1 MSMPE
6 HGKYE
11 WLPILYDF
19 VKVLEPK
26 KIVEF
31 GPGRGVGD
39 GRASR
44 CLG

>member
-1 MSMPE
+1 MTIPS

-19 VKVLEPK
+19 VTTLKPK

-31 GPGRGVGD
+31 GPGTNHNNM
-39 GRASR
+39 ASFR
-44 CLG
+44 RK